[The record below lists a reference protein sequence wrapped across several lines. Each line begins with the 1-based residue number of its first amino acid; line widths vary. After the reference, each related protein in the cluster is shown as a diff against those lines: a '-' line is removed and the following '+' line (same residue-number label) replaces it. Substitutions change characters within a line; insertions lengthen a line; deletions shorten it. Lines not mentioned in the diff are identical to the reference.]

1 MNNRDLDELL
11 RSYANKPVPT
21 PPSNLEDAVWR
32 EIRLRRQTTP
42 VREPL
47 LDWLAACVWRGHS
60 LAVSVLAAAALGAA
74 VAGFAQN
81 ASTARPISRA
91 LNLQVFSEQP
101 PTLRLTNPYLQ
112 P

>member
-11 RSYANKPVPT
+11 RSYADKPVPML
-21 PPSNLEDAVWR
+21 PDNLEAAVWR
-32 EIRLRRQTTP
+32 EIRRRHQAP
-42 VREPL
+42 VDESFVDRL
-47 LDWLAACVWRGHS
+47 TACVWRGHF
-60 LAVSVLAAAALGAA
+60 AAAFVVAAIAFGASFA
-74 VAGFAQN
+74 WFAQN

-101 PTLRLTNPYLQ
+101 PTLRLTNPYQQ